1 MLDKLKEIYRNR
13 WFRFGVVAAL
23 YILWFVVWI
32 RNYWMLLG
40 LPIIFDFY
48 ITQKVNWTFW
58 KKRNAPKTPLVEW
71 VDALIFAVVAAS
83 LIRMCFMEAYTIP
96 TSSMEKSMLV
106 GDYLFVSKVAYG
118 PKMPNTPISVPFV
131 HNTMPFSTSRR
142 SFVEW
147 VKWPYRRVAGLGTVQ
162 RNDVVVFNFP
172 EGDTVV
178 LQDQASSYYTLC
190 RLYGRGYIRN
200 NFDLV
205 TRPVDKRENYVKRCV
220 GIPGD
225 SIEVRHGQLL
235 VNGKPQDNIGERQY
249 NYIVR
254 TNGTTINAKRFEQLG
269 VARADQ
275 HYNPAEGA
283 YHLPLTDAM
292 AEQLRAY
299 SSVSEVLRVDNQ
311 DSTGQMWRVI
321 FPHNP
326 AYAWTEDNFGPIW
339 IPQKGATVQLSQ
351 QNLPLYRR
359 IIAVYEGNDLQ
370 VRQGQVIINGELATS
385 YTFKMDYY
393 WMMGDN
399 RHNSADS
406 RFWGFVPEDHVVGKA
421 SFIWLSLDK
430 DKSFLKKIRWGRM
443 FSKVR

>member
-1 MLDKLKEIYRNR
+1 MLNKIREIFRNR
-13 WFRFGVVAAL
+13 WVRFGIVTFI
-23 YILWFVVWI
+23 YILWFIVWMKS
-32 RNYWMLLG
+32 YWMLLG
-40 LPIIFDFY
+40 LPILFDFY
-48 ITQKVNWTFW
+48 ITKKVNWTFW
-58 KKRNAPKTPLVEW
+58 KKRNAPKSALVEW
-71 VDALIFAVVAAS
+71 IDALVFAVIAAS
-83 LIRMCFMEAYTIP
+83 LIRMCFLEAYTIP

-118 PKMPNTPISVPFV
+118 PKMPNTPISFPLV
-131 HNTMPFSTSRR
+131 HNTLPFTTTR

-147 VKWPYRRVAGLGTVQ
+147 IKRPYRRLPGFGNVQ

-190 RLYGRGYIRN
+190 RVYGRSYIRN
-200 NFDLV
+200 NFDII
-205 TRPVDKRENYVKRCV
+205 TRPVDKREHYVKRCV

-235 VNGKPQDNIGERQY
+235 VNGQPQANVGERQF
-249 NYIVR
+249 NYTVQ
-254 TNGTTINAKRFEQLG
+254 TNGATINSKRFEQLG
-269 VARADQ
+269 IARDDQ
-275 HYNPAEGA
+275 HYNTAEGA
-283 YHLPLTDAM
+283 YYLPLTESM
-292 AEQLRAY
+292 VEQLRGY
-299 SSVSEVLRVDNQ
+299 SNVTDIRRHDNV
-311 DSTGQMWRVI
+311 DSTGQMWRII

-326 AYAWTEDNFGPIW
+326 AYSWTEDNFGPIW
-339 IPQKGATVQLSQ
+339 IPQKGATVELTLE
-351 QNLPLYRR
+351 NLPIYRR
-359 IIAVYEGNDLQ
+359 TIAVYEGNDLQ
-370 VRQGQVIINGELATS
+370 VRGGQILINGQPATT

-430 DKSFLKKIRWGRM
+430 DKGFPKKIRWGRM

>member
-1 MLDKLKEIYRNR
+1 MFSKLKEIYRNR
-13 WFRFGVVAAL
+13 WFRFGMVTL
-23 YILWFVVWI
+23 IYILWFIVWMKC
-32 RNYWMLLG
+32 YWMLLG
-40 LPIIFDFY
+40 LPILFDFF

-58 KKRNAPKTPLVEW
+58 KKRNAPKSALVEW
-71 VDALIFAVVAAS
+71 IDALVFAVIAAS
-83 LIRMCFMEAYTIP
+83 LIRMCFLEAYTIP

-118 PKMPNTPISVPFV
+118 PKMPNTPISFPLV
-131 HNTMPFSTSRR
+131 HNTLPFTTTR

-147 VKWPYRRVAGLGTVQ
+147 IKRPYRRLPGFGNVQ

-190 RLYGRGYIRN
+190 RLYGRGYIQN
-200 NFDLV
+200 NFDLI
-205 TRPVDKRENYVKRCV
+205 TRPVDKREHYVKRCV
-220 GIPGD
+220 GVPGD

-235 VNGKPQDNIGERQY
+235 VNGKPQENEGERQF
-249 NYIVR
+249 NYTVH
-254 TNGTTINAKRFEQLG
+254 TNGTTINAKRFEALG
-269 VARADQ
+269 ISRADQ
-275 HYNPAEGA
+275 HYNAQLGA

-292 AEQLRAY
+292 VEQLRGY
-299 SSVSEVLRVDNQ
+299 SNVTEVRRADNV
-311 DSTGQMWRVI
+311 DSTGQMWRII

-326 AYAWTEDNFGPIW
+326 AYSWTEDNFGPIW
-339 IPQKGATVQLSQ
+339 IPQKGATVQLTA
-351 QNLPLYRR
+351 QNLPFYRR
-359 IIAVYEGNDLQ
+359 IIAVYEGNSLQ
-370 VRQGQVIINGELATS
+370 VRPDGIYINGEIASS
-385 YTFKMDYY
+385 YTLKMDYY

-430 DKSFLKKIRWGRM
+430 EKSLLKKIRWGRM